1 MKTRPDQVAD
11 ASLAKFDLR
20 AMGRGFLQMN
30 LYVAQQPY
38 VCMTMCTYSPAVRG
52 PGGHCDSGS
61 WRSFPLTASRA
72 VVNPLILPVV
82 HCACE
87 CSFMQSVF
95 LSQIYRV
102 LAGTSQVWG
111 ASDRETCETL

>member
-20 AMGRGFLQMN
+20 AMGRGFLQIN

-52 PGGHCDSGS
+52 PGGHCSLHIDSGLGGS
-61 WRSFPLTASRA
+61 FPFPLTASRA

-82 HCACE
+82 HRVVHCACE
-87 CSFMQSVF
+87 CIFICSLFF
-95 LSQIYRV
+95 
-102 LAGTSQVWG
+102 
-111 ASDRETCETL
+111 

>member
-1 MKTRPDQVAD
+1 MKIVLTMCD

-52 PGGHCDSGS
+52 PGE
-61 WRSFPLTASRA
+61 
-72 VVNPLILPVV
+72 
-82 HCACE
+82 CE
-87 CSFMQSVF
+87 
-95 LSQIYRV
+95 
-102 LAGTSQVWG
+102 
-111 ASDRETCETL
+111 

>member
-1 MKTRPDQVAD
+1 MKIVLTMCD

-52 PGGHCDSGS
+52 PGGHWTPVLGARF
-61 WRSFPLTASRA
+61 RSPRRVRS
-72 VVNPLILPVV
+72 LI
-82 HCACE
+82 
-87 CSFMQSVF
+87 
-95 LSQIYRV
+95 R
-102 LAGTSQVWG
+102 
-111 ASDRETCETL
+111 